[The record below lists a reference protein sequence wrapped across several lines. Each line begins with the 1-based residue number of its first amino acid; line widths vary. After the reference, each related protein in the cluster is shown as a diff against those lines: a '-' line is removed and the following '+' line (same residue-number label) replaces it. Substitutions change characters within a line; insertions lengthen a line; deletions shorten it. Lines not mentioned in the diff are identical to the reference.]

1 MIGCWIFPGCT
12 AHALRN
18 ASFPHQKNLTAVPIG
33 WIGWRSVPPV
43 KNVRVNSLL
52 QFGEFEL
59 DTGNHVLRHRGTSL
73 ALPPKAVD
81 ALGLLLAEPAK
92 VHSREALIDALWPD
106 RVVEEQGLNQ
116 LVYLLRKALGQR
128 SDGAEWIVT
137 VPKRGYRFD
146 GEVLRR
152 SRVPMARPA
161 DGVTRSVA
169 VLPLQE
175 LVGVQSGLG
184 DAVADA
190 LVTALARRQELV
202 VRPLAA
208 TRAAVGDAADPR
220 EHASALGVELIVEGS
235 LQWVGDLLRVHLR
248 LWTNGREGPLWSGH
262 FEGPMGALFDIED
275 AAASALLVEVC
286 PRVGERGPSP
296 ANARRF
302 SDPEVREH
310 VLRSRFL
317 WERWTP
323 PTWHDAIVEA
333 RAALAL
339 DAGNAEA
346 RYWWGASLAALAI
359 TGQTA
364 ASDAFRQ
371 ARALFHEA
379 ARLDPDL
386 GRAWEGLGAVALFH
400 DWDPPTAIECLQ
412 RAIELQPGNAT
423 ARDLYALALAA
434 SGDVDSALVEIGG
447 AYEID
452 PLSLLVGTDVG
463 YMQVFARNYQAAE
476 AGFRRVLALDPH
488 FAHARLYLGTTLAWQ
503 GRGAEART
511 EIQRGLRDCGRD
523 SATSFELAHALVVDD
538 CAAEAEAILGALEA
552 KHAESFADPFELA
565 ATCIALGRLD
575 QAMAWLEQALLSRSR
590 QLGYIRVEP
599 IFDPLRDRADFQDLL
614 GRVHASAVPR

>member
-1 MIGCWIFPGCT
+1 M
-12 AHALRN
+12 
-18 ASFPHQKNLTAVPIG
+18 VV
-33 WIGWRSVPPV
+33 RSLDDGL
-43 KNVRVNSLL
+43 RVNYLL
-52 QFGEFEL
+52 HFGEFEL
-59 DTGNHVLRHRGTSL
+59 DTGNHVLRGRGGPL

-81 ALGLLLAEPAK
+81 ALALLLAEPGQ
-92 VHSREALIDALWPD
+92 VRSRQALIDALWPD

-116 LVYLLRKALGQR
+116 LVYLLRKALGKR

-137 VPKRGYRFD
+137 VPKRGYRFN

-152 SRVPMARPA
+152 ARVPMARPA

-175 LVGVQSGLG
+175 LVGVAPGLG
-184 DAVADA
+184 VAIADA
-190 LVTALARRQELV
+190 LVTSLARRQELL
-202 VRPLAA
+202 VRPMAS
-208 TRAAVGDAADPR
+208 VGAEPGDTSDPR
-220 EHASALGVELIVEGS
+220 ERMTALGVDLTVEGS
-235 LQWVGDLLRVHLR
+235 LQWVGELLRVHLR
-248 LWTNGREGPLWSGH
+248 LWTAGRESPAWSGH
-262 FEGPMGALFDIED
+262 FEGPMDALFDIEN
-275 AAASALLVEVC
+275 AAAAALTAEIC
-286 PRVGERGPSP
+286 PRVGAQPDHSP
-296 ANARRF
+296 APARRF
-302 SDPEVREH
+302 SAPRVREH

-339 DAGNAEA
+339 EAGSAEA
-346 RYWWGASLAALAI
+346 RYWWGASLVALAI

-364 ASDAFRQ
+364 APEAFRQ

-379 ARLDPDL
+379 GRLDPGLDL
-386 GRAWEGLGAVALFH
+386 AWEGLGAVALFH
-400 DWDPPTAIECLQ
+400 DWDPPTAIDCLR
-412 RAIELQPGNAT
+412 RAIELQPGNAR

-463 YMQVFARNYQAAE
+463 YMQVFARRYEAAE
-476 AGFRRVLALDPH
+476 AAFRRVLALEPH

-503 GRGAEART
+503 GRGAEAT
-511 EIQRGLRDCGRD
+511 IEIRCGLADCGRD
-523 SATSFELAHALVVDD
+523 PASSHELAHAQVV
-538 CAAEAEAILGALEA
+538 AGHVGEAEAILRALEEKLA
-552 KHAESFADPFELA
+552 GSFADPFELA

-575 QAMAWLEQALLSRSR
+575 QAMAWLERALVSRSR

-599 IFDPLRDRADFQDLL
+599 MFDPLRDRSDFQNLL
-614 GRVHASAVPR
+614 TRVHAGAWPADRMAESWSAGRQRCP

>member
-1 MIGCWIFPGCT
+1 M
-12 AHALRN
+12 
-18 ASFPHQKNLTAVPIG
+18 AV
-33 WIGWRSVPPV
+33 RSQV
-43 KNVRVNSLL
+43 KGQRVNNLL
-52 QFGEFEL
+52 HFGEFEL
-59 DTGNHVLRHRGTSL
+59 DTGNHVLRGHGGPV

-81 ALGLLLAEPAK
+81 ALALLLAEPGQ

-116 LVYLLRKALGQR
+116 LVYLLRKAIGQR

-152 SRVPMARPA
+152 ARVPMARPA

-169 VLPLQE
+169 VLPLEE
-175 LVGVQSGLG
+175 LVGVEPGLG
-184 DAVADA
+184 RAVADA
-190 LVTALARRQELV
+190 LVTALARRQELI
-202 VRPLAA
+202 VRSLAGVRAAAGDAVDPQERAA
-208 TRAAVGDAADPR
+208 T
-220 EHASALGVELIVEGS
+220 LGVDLIVEGS
-235 LQWVGDLLRVHLR
+235 LQWVCDLLRVHLR
-248 LWTNGREGPLWSGH
+248 LWTADRESPSWSGH
-262 FEGPMGALFDIED
+262 FEGPMSALFDIED
-275 AAASALLVEVC
+275 AAAAALLAEVC
-286 PRVGERGPSP
+286 PRAAEQDPGPTH
-296 ANARRF
+296 ARRF
-302 SDPEVREH
+302 SDPKVREH

-364 ASDAFRQ
+364 TSDAFRQ

-400 DWDPPTAIECLQ
+400 DWDPPTATECLR

-463 YMQVFARNYQAAE
+463 YMQVFARNYEAAE
-476 AGFRRVLALDPH
+476 AGFRRVLALEPH

-503 GRGAEART
+503 GRGAEARI
-511 EIQRGLRDCGRD
+511 EILRGLKDCGRD
-523 SATSFELAHALVVDD
+523 SATSFELAHAQVVDG
-538 CAAEAEAILGALEA
+538 CVAEAEAILGALEA

-575 QAMAWLEQALLSRSR
+575 QAMVWLEQALLSRSR
-590 QLGYIRVEP
+590 QLGYVRVEP
-599 IFDPLRDRADFQDLL
+599 VFDPLRDRTDFQDLL
-614 GRVHASAVPR
+614 ARVHPGA